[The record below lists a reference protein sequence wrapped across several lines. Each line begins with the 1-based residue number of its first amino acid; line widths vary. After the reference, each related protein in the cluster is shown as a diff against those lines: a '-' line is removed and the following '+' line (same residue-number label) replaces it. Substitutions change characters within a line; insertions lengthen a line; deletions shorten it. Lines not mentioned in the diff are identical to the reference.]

1 MKEDGWLNLDDKI
14 TDLIPGST
22 IPYVPET
29 SLWNIPN
36 KEQITIKML
45 LQHSAGVYD
54 VDNDP
59 VPGYGGLSFTEYTH
73 SVEPSHQFNVHE
85 MVEQLML
92 HELSY
97 FLPGTGYHYSN
108 TGYAIVGE
116 IISRVYSFH
125 SGTQKNLTDYLYDK
139 LYGPETSMPID
150 IHFPYLAT
158 DTELPTPSSC
168 GHILFDATN
177 IEEIC
182 NYNMSGQVAEG
193 NGYGSMRSLNTYIR
207 TLIKG
212 ENILSQASV
221 EIMKNEVSVGNPSY
235 GLGCFYRDNLGY
247 GHNGA
252 RIGNITLMVYDPIH
266 DISIVSYIS
275 AFDLDNMMVILV
287 AIEDVAYAARIALG
301 YPGRP

>member
-1 MKEDGWLNLDDKI
+1 
-14 TDLIPGST
+14 
-22 IPYVPET
+22 
-29 SLWNIPN
+29 
-36 KEQITIKML
+36 
-45 LQHSAGVYD
+45 
-54 VDNDP
+54 
-59 VPGYGGLSFTEYTH
+59 
-73 SVEPSHQFNVHE
+73 
-85 MVEQLML
+85 
-92 HELSY
+92 
-97 FLPGTGYHYSN
+97 
-108 TGYAIVGE
+108 
-116 IISRVYSFH
+116 
-125 SGTQKNLTDYLYDK
+125 
-139 LYGPETSMPID
+139 MPID